1 MGITIN
7 PKPPTNGGSGEDTQL
22 RQQFGQHKDN
32 ESHLKAGERDALVAT
47 KTHIEDKAIHLRQ
60 GDTQKI
66 DDAVNHLNNAG
77 AHMRAGDAIKIDNIA
92 LDKSGQF
99 GGAYPDPDTFL
110 DTVFITNHANAQ
122 SGGKTNQFWYIEQ
135 IFYGDNKANN
145 ARSQLARNYLDTHA
159 DIKVRYYHP
168 SGGWSEWSP
177 SLQDLKQSA
186 SEVKNNV
193 AQALTDKGIPTSPS
207 ATGKQMADSIRAIPS
222 GGSQTVSGNFT
233 LGFGIQTLPY
243 VSFRPNAFRAIY
255 LPNGYDFKA
264 QFSAVI
270 TDNGSTLVGGIE
282 QNMQNFVIAGL
293 LHDANGYALQLINT
307 TSNNINMD
315 FTYFG

>member
-7 PKPPTNGGSGEDTQL
+7 PKPSTGGGTGEDKEL
-22 RQQFGQHKDN
+22 RQHFGQHKDN
-32 ESHLKAGERDALVAT
+32 DTHLKP
-47 KTHIEDKAIHLRQ
+47 
-60 GDTQKI
+60 
-66 DDAVNHLNNAG
+66 
-77 AHMRAGDAIKIDNIA
+77 GDAIKIDNIA

-99 GGAYPDPDTFL
+99 GGAYPDPNTFL
-110 DTVFITNHANAQ
+110 DTSFITNHANAQ

-135 IFYGDNKANN
+135 IFYGDNKVNN
-145 ARSQLARNYLDTHA
+145 ARSQLARNYLDNHA
-159 DIKVRYYHP
+159 DIKVRFYHP
-168 SGGWSEWSP
+168 SGGWSDWSP
-177 SLQDLKQSA
+177 SLQDLKLSA
-186 SEVKNNV
+186 SEVKDNV
-193 AQALTDKGIPTSPS
+193 AQALTDRGYPTSPD
-207 ATGKQMADSIRAIPS
+207 ATGKQMADTIRAIPS

-243 VSFRPNAFRAIY
+243 VPFRPNAFRAIY
-255 LPNGYDFKA
+255 IPNGYDIKA

-270 TDNGSTLVGGIE
+270 TDNGTTLVGGIE